1 MLAAC
6 SPSADSSTTTASAD
20 TTTPPAEST
29 TSQVPASTTSLLGT
43 TTEPGSEG
51 ANCLMGTWR
60 LDTESMIESL
70 SATFA
75 QEGFTG
81 EVTANEGDYLVTINA
96 DGSLQVERDNWGFSV
111 ATPDGTFI
119 LTVDG
124 TDEGTWSADDASI
137 TVTMSTSNVVSQT
150 QVEVDGQLVTMPQS
164 PVGVPDAIA
173 ESSTYM
179 CNGDLLS
186 VQSGDVEF
194 MMNRA

>member
-1 MLAAC
+1 
-6 SPSADSSTTTASAD
+6 
-20 TTTPPAEST
+20 
-29 TSQVPASTTSLLGT
+29 
-43 TTEPGSEG
+43 
-51 ANCLMGTWR
+51 
-60 LDTESMIESL
+60 MIESL

-137 TVTMSTSNVVSQT
+137 SRDHEHLERRLTDSGGGRRTTRHDAAIT
-150 QVEVDGQLVTMPQS
+150 GGRPRRDRRVEHLH
-164 PVGVPDAIA
+164 
-173 ESSTYM
+173 
-179 CNGDLLS
+179 
-186 VQSGDVEF
+186 VQ
-194 MMNRA
+194 R